1 MLISLFQNQEF
12 IVWLAQLR
20 PFGHMNLAIIK
31 HAGCKTQNLKIKPE
45 FSTILPFQS
54 AKVKL

>member
-1 MLISLFQNQEF
+1 MLISVFQNQEF

-20 PFGHMNLAIIK
+20 PFGHINLAIIK

-45 FSTILPFQS
+45 FSTI
-54 AKVKL
+54 